1 MDFKQ
6 QYKTEM
12 QNISPT
18 EEQCERIRA
27 KVYEKIKDPQEAKKR
42 KKPLPLKAIAIT
54 GASAA
59 CLVLVSALAL
69 QLLPSKVKLSG
80 GAYDAAPNGMYAMEA
95 NRIDTADAVNEGLGD
110 AAETETYASAS
121 PDPTAD
127 GSAKSDPREF
137 LSPQSIPDAGKSG
150 AAGNSGA
157 AGQSGA
163 TEPSA
168 PGSLDVKM
176 VFSEDMSE
184 CEVYKGKISQKYELS
199 NEAPLTADNE
209 DLLEE
214 LPADSRNIEKPLFIY
229 QSGDKMWVYN
239 ENKQFIGCF
248 IQN

>member
-27 KVYEKIKDPQEAKKR
+27 KVYEEIKDPQEAKKR

-69 QLLPSKVKLSG
+69 QLLPGKVKLSG

-110 AAETETYASAS
+110 AAETETYDSAS
-121 PDPTAD
+121 LDPTAD
-127 GSAKSDPREF
+127 GSAKSDSR
-137 LSPQSIPDAGKSG
+137 SSSAAQTIPDNEK
-150 AAGNSGA
+150 SGA

-163 TEPSA
+163 TEPLA
-168 PGSLDVKM
+168 PGSPVVKM

-184 CEVYKGKISQKYELS
+184 FEVYKGKISQKYELS

-214 LPADSRNIEKPLFIY
+214 FPAVNSNIEKPLFIY

>member
-27 KVYEKIKDPQEAKKR
+27 KVYEAIQDPRSERNKPRR

-69 QLLPSKVKLSG
+69 QILPSKVKLSG
-80 GAYDAAPNGMYAMEA
+80 GTCDAAPNGMYAMEA
-95 NRIDTADAVNEGLGD
+95 NRINTADAVNEGSGD
-110 AAETETYASAS
+110 AAEPYGSAS
-121 PDPTAD
+121 LDPTAD
-127 GSAKSDPREF
+127 GSAQSDPNVS
-137 LSPQSIPDAGKSG
+137 LSSQVLPGAEKSG
-150 AAGNSGA
+150 AS
-157 AGQSGA
+157 
-163 TEPSA
+163 E
-168 PGSLDVKM
+168 SLASDPLVVKM
-176 VFSEDMSE
+176 LFSEDMSE
-184 CEVYKGKISQKYELS
+184 CEVYRGSEFKKYALS

-209 DLLEE
+209 GLLEE
-214 LPADSRNIEKPLFIY
+214 LPAVNSNIENPLFIY
-229 QSGDKMWVYN
+229 TSGDKMWVYD

-248 IQN
+248 IQIS